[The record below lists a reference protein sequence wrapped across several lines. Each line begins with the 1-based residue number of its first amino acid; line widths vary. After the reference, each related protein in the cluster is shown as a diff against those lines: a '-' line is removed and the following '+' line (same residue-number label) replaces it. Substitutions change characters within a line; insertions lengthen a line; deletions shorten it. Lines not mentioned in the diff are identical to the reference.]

1 MGNTEQGY
9 GGAFDLVAIER
20 YIEQHCHE
28 TTLADVGAHFNCH
41 PNSVTRAL
49 RKGRGLSFE
58 AALRQAKARRACRL
72 LEQGATVEQAAAG
85 CGYHNLGHFYA
96 MFQKTCG
103 TTPGAYRREAIGS
116 REQHARVDI
125 SCLQSVA

>member
-1 MGNTEQGY
+1 MASIGRGY
-9 GGAFDLVAIER
+9 NGAFDLAAIEH

-28 TTLADVGAHFNCH
+28 ATLADVGAHFNCH
-41 PNSVTRAL
+41 PNSITRAL

-58 AALRQAKARRACRL
+58 TALRQAKARRACKL

-85 CGYHNLGHFYA
+85 CGYQNLGHFYA

-103 TTPGAYRREAIGS
+103 TTPGAYRREAIGA
-116 REQHARVDI
+116 REQREHTDVNY
-125 SCLQSVA
+125 LKPVA

>member
-1 MGNTEQGY
+1 MASTGRGY
-9 GGAFDLVAIER
+9 NGAFDLVAIER

-41 PNSVTRAL
+41 PNSITRAL

-58 AALRQAKARRACRL
+58 ATLRQAKARLACSL
-72 LEQGATVEQAAAG
+72 LKQGATVEQAAAG
-85 CGYHNLGHFYA
+85 CGYQNLGHFYA

-103 TTPGAYRREAIGS
+103 TTPGAYRREAIGA
-116 REQHARVDI
+116 RDQHERSKVA
-125 SCLQSVA
+125 CLKSVA

>member
-1 MGNTEQGY
+1 MANIGRGY
-9 GGAFDLVAIER
+9 NGAFDLAAIEH

-28 TTLADVGAHFNCH
+28 ATLADVGAHFNCH
-41 PNSVTRAL
+41 PNSITRAL

-58 AALRQAKARRACRL
+58 TSLRQAKARRACKL

-85 CGYHNLGHFYA
+85 CGYQNLGHFYT

-103 TTPGAYRREAIGS
+103 TTPGAYRREAIGT
-116 REQHARVDI
+116 REQRKYTDVNY
-125 SCLQSVA
+125 LKPVA

>member
-1 MGNTEQGY
+1 MESTGQGY
-9 GGAFDLVAIER
+9 NGTFDLAAIER

-28 TTLADVGAHFNCH
+28 ATLADVGAHFNCH
-41 PNSVTRAL
+41 PNSITRAL

-58 AALRQAKARRACRL
+58 TVLRQAKARRACRL

-85 CGYHNLGHFYA
+85 CGYQNLGHFYA

-103 TTPGAYRREAIGS
+103 TTPGAYRREAIGT
-116 REQHARVDI
+116 REQCEHTD
-125 SCLQSVA
+125 LNYLKPVA

>member
-1 MGNTEQGY
+1 MASTGRGY
-9 GGAFDLVAIER
+9 NGAFDLVAIER

-41 PNSVTRAL
+41 PNSITRAL

-58 AALRQAKARRACRL
+58 ATLRQAKARRACSL
-72 LEQGATVEQAAAG
+72 LKQGATVEQAAAG
-85 CGYHNLGHFYA
+85 CGYQNLGHFYA

-103 TTPGAYRREAIGS
+103 TTPGTYRREAIGA
-116 REQHARVDI
+116 RDQHEHSEVV
-125 SCLQSVA
+125 CLKSVA

>member
-1 MGNTEQGY
+1 MASTGRGY
-9 GGAFDLVAIER
+9 NGAFDLVAIER

-41 PNSVTRAL
+41 PNSITRAL

-58 AALRQAKARRACRL
+58 ATLRQAKARRACSL
-72 LEQGATVEQAAAG
+72 LKQGATVEQAAAG
-85 CGYHNLGHFYA
+85 CGYQNLGHFYA

-103 TTPGAYRREAIGS
+103 TTPGAYRREAIGA
-116 REQHARVDI
+116 RDQHERSNANR
-125 SCLQSVA
+125 LKSVA